1 MKRTSNKQKCIFCLS
16 DVWWPCIREMLRK
29 ILLFSIMFITPTF
42 LVIAQNVDKSV
53 TLGEVEIKAAQ
64 VINKSDGMLIYP
76 SEVQKEFSDS
86 GYSLLQKLSLPNI
99 RIDEVACSVITID
112 NRGSVQL
119 RIDGIVVGK
128 SEMMLLDPNRIR
140 RIDFIESPGIRYGDD
155 IAYVINII
163 TKRADSG
170 YTIGTNLTQSVA
182 NSGEAM
188 LYGNWNIGRSEVSL
202 SYDFNYK
209 DFKGNRLQETTAYVL
224 NDGSVYTVYRNDFAS
239 RDRFF
244 NNTFKLSYNF
254 ADSLHSV
261 FQISLTGD
269 FCHVPDNNNRKN
281 IMDDIRHYVATQQSR
296 NLTASPVLD
305 IYYYRRLTSSQSFVL
320 NMVGT
325 YIDTDSSNSYDESSL
340 YHYTVD
346 GKTYSLIGETLYE
359 NRLKYFTFSSG
370 INYMQKS
377 TRNEYGVNVTSL
389 NVIHNNRL
397 YAFADIKGSW
407 NKFFYAAGIGASY
420 LHYSQQK
427 HNYDYWLFRPKLS
440 LGYNFVDC
448 LQLKYDFQ
456 CKEHV
461 SRIAMISDAMIR
473 INSME
478 WIAGSPDLKP
488 NRDMEN
494 VVRLSYNNARWHSF
508 VQGSYKMCIHSN
520 MAAYERTVDDKFIY
534 TQRNQKEIDALNIM
548 LYTDFWI
555 IPDKLSVMAYG
566 GLFRCF
572 NWGDDYT
579 HCYTA
584 YYASGNVNAYIGDF
598 SLSVYA
604 DNGWRFLEG
613 ETRGYNGFDVALK
626 SSYKYKNWQFSI
638 IWQRPLISK
647 YKMYESEVLN
657 RNLNKVSTLY
667 STDNANLITFKV
679 SWRLNK
685 GRRYK
690 STEKTIHLADDDT
703 GIIR

>member
-1 MKRTSNKQKCIFCLS
+1 M
-16 DVWWPCIREMLRK
+16 
-29 ILLFSIMFITPTF
+29 
-42 LVIAQNVDKSV
+42 
-53 TLGEVEIKAAQ
+53 
-64 VINKSDGMLIYP
+64 
-76 SEVQKEFSDS
+76 
-86 GYSLLQKLSLPNI
+86 
-99 RIDEVACSVITID
+99 
-112 NRGSVQL
+112 
-119 RIDGIVVGK
+119 
-128 SEMMLLDPNRIR
+128 
-140 RIDFIESPGIRYGDD
+140 
-155 IAYVINII
+155 
-163 TKRADSG
+163 
-170 YTIGTNLTQSVA
+170 
-182 NSGEAM
+182 
-188 LYGNWNIGRSEVSL
+188 
-202 SYDFNYK
+202 
-209 DFKGNRLQETTAYVL
+209 
-224 NDGSVYTVYRNDFAS
+224 
-239 RDRFF
+239 
-244 NNTFKLSYNF
+244 
-254 ADSLHSV
+254 
-261 FQISLTGD
+261 
-269 FCHVPDNNNRKN
+269 
-281 IMDDIRHYVATQQSR
+281 
-296 NLTASPVLD
+296 
-305 IYYYRRLTSSQSFVL
+305 YYHRQLTSRQSFAL

-325 YIDTDSSNSYDESSL
+325 YIETDSSDSYDEGSL

-346 GKTYSLIGETLYE
+346 GKTYSLIGEALYE

-377 TRNEYGVNVTSL
+377 TRNEYGGNVASL
-389 NVIHNNRL
+389 NVIRNNRL

-407 NKFFYAAGIGASY
+407 NKFFYTAGIGASY
-420 LHYSQQK
+420 LHYSQQQ
-427 HNYDYWLFRPKLS
+427 HRYDYWLFRPKLS
-440 LGYNFVDC
+440 LGYNFVDG

-461 SRIAMISDAMIR
+461 SRIAMISNAMIR

-478 WIAGSPDLKP
+478 WTAGSPDLMP
-488 NRDMEN
+488 NRDIEN

-555 IPDKLSVMAYG
+555 IPDKLSIMAYG

-584 YYASGNVNAYIGDF
+584 YYASGNVNAYMGNF

-626 SSYKYKNWQFSI
+626 SSYKYKNWQFSL
-638 IWQRPLISK
+638 IWQRPLIHR
-647 YKMYESEVLN
+647 YKAYESEVLN
-657 RNLNKVSTLY
+657 RNLNKISTLY
-667 STDNANLITFKV
+667 STDNTNLITLKV

-690 STEKTIHLADDDT
+690 STEKTIHLADDET